1 MNTQFSLDTKIKV
14 GIIGFGRMGRFY
26 WEAMRKS
33 GRWEIA
39 YICDTD
45 PTTREL
51 AKKLSP
57 ESRVIDNDQRIFE
70 DESIQVVGLFTLAD
84 SRLEQIEKA
93 IRYGKHIIAEK
104 PVADTMEKEWK
115 VVDMI
120 ENSNV
125 LSTVNL
131 YLRNSWYHNLMKEY
145 IQKGEIGELAIIR
158 ICHMTPGLAPGEGHE
173 YEGPAFHDCG
183 MHYVDIVRWY
193 AESEYR
199 TWNAQGVNMWNYK
212 DPWWVQ
218 CHGTFQNGIVFD
230 ITQGFVYGQ
239 LSKDQT
245 HNSYV
250 DIIGTEGIVRM
261 THDFKT
267 ALRLGG
273 NTFPG
278 RRFALGHFVPRLRL
292 GLVGGRLVS
301 LGRAAPAGL
310 CRRLFFVGLGCGLLR
325 FFSLRGT
332 ATAGLFQPQ
341 PPPAAFP
348 PGPVQSLSRAGWEWE
363 PPG

>member
-158 ICHMTPGLAPGEGHE
+158 MKDRLSTIAECIMLILSAGTLKVNIEH
-173 YEGPAFHDCG
+173 G
-183 MHYVDIVRWY
+183 MPK
-193 AESEYR
+193 A
-199 TWNAQGVNMWNYK
+199 
-212 DPWWVQ
+212 
-218 CHGTFQNGIVFD
+218 
-230 ITQGFVYGQ
+230 
-239 LSKDQT
+239 
-245 HNSYV
+245 
-250 DIIGTEGIVRM
+250 
-261 THDFKT
+261 
-267 ALRLGG
+267 
-273 NTFPG
+273 
-278 RRFALGHFVPRLRL
+278 
-292 GLVGGRLVS
+292 
-301 LGRAAPAGL
+301 
-310 CRRLFFVGLGCGLLR
+310 
-325 FFSLRGT
+325 
-332 ATAGLFQPQ
+332 
-341 PPPAAFP
+341 
-348 PGPVQSLSRAGWEWE
+348 
-363 PPG
+363 